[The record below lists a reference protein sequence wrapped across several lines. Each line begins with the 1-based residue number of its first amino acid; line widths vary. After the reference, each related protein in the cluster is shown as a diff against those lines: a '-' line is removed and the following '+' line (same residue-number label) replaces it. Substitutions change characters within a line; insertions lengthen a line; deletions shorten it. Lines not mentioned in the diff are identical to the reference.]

1 MGTFRSFFRK
11 VTEVGAVVG
20 ALTGNPVLA
29 GLSTLASQTLFKPK
43 RSRDVQTAKRP
54 APQLTQRPAVV
65 SQPQACPVPFQPQR
79 EPPLAPTFRPF
90 QTSFRGGR
98 FAPQPQFPGFTP
110 PGFGQVPGVGSGF
123 VQPQAQFAGVPFGG
137 VSPFATGGFGPGFG
151 GFGGFQQ
158 QTQQRFRPF
167 NPFGF

>member
-1 MGTFRSFFRK
+1 MGTFRSFFK
-11 VTEVGAVVG
+11 SVAETVGAVG
-20 ALTGNPVLA
+20 ALTGNPI
-29 GLSTLASQTLFKPK
+29 LSALSGVAAQALTKPQ
-43 RSRDVQTAKRP
+43 RSRDRLQAKRP
-54 APQLTQRPAVV
+54 APQLTMKPAVV

-79 EPPLAPTFRPF
+79 EPPMAPTFRPF

-137 VSPFATGGFGPGFG
+137 FSPFAAGGFGPGFG
-151 GFGGFQQ
+151 GFQPQ
-158 QTQQRFRPF
+158 QQRFPF